1 MTRLVHVDDQR
12 LPGIRRVPHGKTF
25 RYVDADDERV
35 TDAEEL
41 QRIAKLAI
49 PPAYVDVWIC
59 PLANGHIQATGRDAR
74 GRKQYRYHPDWR
86 TARDSDKFERVL
98 EFGAALPKIRRRVA
112 DDLAASAR
120 NTGAPQRTSVLA
132 AVVRLLDATLVR
144 VGNDRYARENK
155 SFGLTTLRR
164 RHADVEGNQLHL
176 HFRGKSGVLHDVSID
191 DPQVARIVRR
201 CQALPGQELFHYRD
215 APQSGGPPGELHAI
229 HSEDVNEYLRE
240 ASGADISAKDF
251 RTWHGSVLALS
262 LLLEDDPQPTATA
275 VLREV
280 AGSLRNTV
288 AVCRKSY
295 VHPQILKACT
305 DGVIEPPLAPKR
317 RRGLAASE
325 AALLAFLGTAAG
337 PRKKVGKRAVTA
349 AAAEAVEQLAATK
362 KPAKAAA
369 ATP

>member
-12 LPGIRRVPHGKTF
+12 LPGIRRQPHGKTF
-25 RYVDADDERV
+25 AYFSADDERI
-35 TDAEEL
+35 TDADAL

-59 PLANGHIQATGRDAR
+59 PLVNGHIQATGRDAR
-74 GRKQYRYHPDWR
+74 GRKQYRYHADWR
-86 TARDSDKFERVL
+86 AARDGDKFERVL
-98 EFGAALPKIRRRVA
+98 AFGAALPKIRRRVA

-144 VGNDRYARENK
+144 VGNDRYARENQ

-164 RHADVEGNQLHL
+164 RHADVHGDHLHL
-176 HFRGKSGVLHDVSID
+176 HFRGKSGVLHDVNID

-215 APQSGGPPGELHAI
+215 AQADALHAI
-229 HSEDVNEYLRE
+229 HSEDVNDYLRE
-240 ASGADISAKDF
+240 VSGADISAKDF

-262 LLLEDDPQPTATA
+262 LLLEDDPRPTATA
-275 VLREV
+275 VLTGV
-280 AGSLRNTV
+280 AASLRNTV

-295 VHPQILKACT
+295 VHPQILKACME
-305 DGVIEPPLAPKR
+305 GVLEPPLAPKR

-325 AALLAFLGTAAG
+325 AALLAFLSTAAG
-337 PRKKVGKRAVTA
+337 SQKRKTAKRDVDA
-349 AAAEAVEQLAATK
+349 AAVAAVQQLAATK
-362 KPAKAAA
+362 KRVKAPTAVST
-369 ATP
+369 ATA